1 MAVKRP
7 TKSKPSSSA
16 KPGMRVAASA
26 EPVVVPKQV
35 EVPAP
40 KREPVKQPEPVART

>member
-1 MAVKRP
+1 MSMYGTSR
-7 TKSKPSSSA
+7 
-16 KPGMRVAASA
+16 RVVA

-35 EVPAP
+35 EAPAP